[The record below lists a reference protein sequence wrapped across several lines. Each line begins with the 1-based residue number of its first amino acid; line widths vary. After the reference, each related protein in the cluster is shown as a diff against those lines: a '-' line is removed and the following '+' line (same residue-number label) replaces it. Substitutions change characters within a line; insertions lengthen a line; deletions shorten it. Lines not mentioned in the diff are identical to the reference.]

1 MPRAGMV
8 PDDDLYIFLQC
19 HIFLFIVIYIWRCLE
34 SSNHYFLSARSTAWL
49 SKKKVW
55 KRLRF
60 WLLKGMSLIVP
71 PVRRPAVQASAVL
84 TPSAEQPKQ
93 LIQTLS
99 RPKGLDNALFFFV
112 SLRP

>member
-1 MPRAGMV
+1 MFGVFQP
-8 PDDDLYIFLQC
+8 
-19 HIFLFIVIYIWRCLE
+19 LFFV
-34 SSNHYFLSARSTAWL
+34 SALHRVAIE
-49 SKKKVW
+49 KKKVW